1 MIPDDLDV
9 SFVPVEHFRVMPE
22 LHGDL
27 GLRYPVYDLTVDT
40 GDELARPVLL
50 EPSSLQSSDI
60 VVVSFVVVRKL
71 PDPRRPYDNPTVTFK
86 VVLKS
91 ALLLNTC
98 REVIG
103 EIPRLSWTAKQVEVS
118 A

>member
-1 MIPDDLDV
+1 MSLKRVDHYFNAEDKAWKHKETDSDVPAEAAQPVGGVATSSNDWDD
-9 SFVPVEHFRVMPE
+9 
-22 LHGDL
+22 
-27 GLRYPVYDLTVDT
+27 YD
-40 GDELARPVLL
+40 
-50 EPSSLQSSDI
+50 
-60 VVVSFVVVRKL
+60 FVVVRKL

-86 VVLKS
+86 IVLKS

-118 A
+118 ASEHSISALI